1 MRRRVRAYAV
11 GGRDPRHYR
20 RAAVHVLQL
29 QLLREMRLERLRLE
43 LRPCSYDFLATPT
56 LTVSPAGGSVK
67 L

>member
-1 MRRRVRAYAV
+1 
-11 GGRDPRHYR
+11 
-20 RAAVHVLQL
+20 
-29 QLLREMRLERLRLE
+29 MRLERLRLE